1 VPKLKLQQ
9 TSFTAGEISPKLK
22 ARIDVSKY
30 YSGAEKMRNVVVLP
44 LGGFQD
50 RPGTRLIAELAD
62 WAAGGR
68 VLPFAF
74 NTEQAY
80 LFALTA
86 GQFRVWRNDAL
97 VATVG
102 SQPWTGPQARET
114 NRTQSADTLLL
125 FHKDLAP
132 WRILRGGSHSSWTT
146 GAAPLANLPTFDFG
160 SGAEAVISSTR
171 GWPRCGS
178 IYQGR
183 LYMGG
188 LRSRPSTMLGS
199 NVGAYFDFDKGTSL
213 DDEGI
218 NVTIDDDQVNAIYQI
233 ASGRH
238 LQVFSSGGAFAALV
252 NPPITPK
259 NVALDRQTKRGIREF
274 VPTIEVD
281 GATLYVEKSGQTL
294 REFVYDYTEAAYLG
308 PQSSLLAPHLI
319 RTPVALAVAQS
330 ADDDGADYVY
340 LVNEDGTVACL
351 NTLRGQEIAAYTLFE
366 TDGKFRDVAVLETGE
381 TYFVVERTIGGV
393 ARFFLEKLDRA
404 SYLDAAVVYASGFPI
419 STATGLG
426 HLEGKTVQIVRDGY
440 VETPQTVSGGQIVL
454 ATPAASSLQIGLD
467 FDVRV
472 KPLPA
477 EGKLADGSMIGR
489 KARVVKATLRVQ
501 ETSALAVN
509 GVAKSFKGF
518 STDTTTP
525 LDAPPPSFTGDVI
538 FGGLQGWSRQGS
550 IEISRPFPGSLC
562 VLGVAMELAVSA

>member
-1 VPKLKLQQ
+1 MPKLKLQQ
-9 TSFTAGEISPKLK
+9 TSFTGGEISPQLK

-44 LGGFQD
+44 LGGFRD

-62 WAAGGR
+62 WGSGGR
-68 VLPFAF
+68 LVSFAF

-80 LFALTA
+80 LFGLTN

-102 SQPWTGPQARET
+102 SQPWTGAQAREI

-146 GAAPLANLPTFDFG
+146 GAAPLTNLPTFDFG

-183 LYMGG
+183 LYMAG
-188 LRSRPSTMLGS
+188 LRSRPSTMIGS
-199 NVGAYFDFDKGTSL
+199 NVGSYFNFDKGASN

-233 ASGRH
+233 AGGRH
-238 LQVFSSGGAFAALV
+238 LQIFSSGGTFAALV

-259 NVALDRQTKRGIREF
+259 NIAIDRQIKRGIREF
-274 VPTIEVD
+274 VPTVEVD
-281 GATLYVEKSGQTL
+281 GATLYVERGGQTL

-319 RTPVALAVAQS
+319 RNPVALAACQS
-330 ADDDGADYVY
+330 ADERGADYIY
-340 LVNEDGTVACL
+340 IVNEDGTVACL

-381 TYFVVERTIGGV
+381 TYFVVERTIAGTV
-393 ARFFLEKLDRA
+393 RWFLEKLDRA
-404 SYLDAAVVYASGFPI
+404 SFLDAAVVYASGFPI

-440 VETPQTVSGGQIVL
+440 VETPQTVSGGQVTL
-454 ATPAASSLQIGLD
+454 ATAAATSLQIGLD

-472 KPLPA
+472 KTLPA

-489 KARVVKATLRVQ
+489 KARVVAATLRVAD
-501 ETSALAVN
+501 TSALAVN
-509 GVAKSFKGF
+509 GFARSFKTF
-518 STDTTTP
+518 STGSATP
-525 LDAPPPSFTGDVI
+525 LDAPPPTYTGDVS
-538 FGGLQGWSRQGS
+538 FGGLRGWSGAAA

-562 VLGVAMELAVSA
+562 VLGVGLELAVAA

>member
-1 VPKLKLQQ
+1 MPKLKLQQ
-9 TSFTAGEISPKLK
+9 TSFTAGEVSPQLK

-30 YSGAEKMRNVVVLP
+30 YSGAERMRNVVVLP
-44 LGGFQD
+44 LGGFRD
-50 RPGTRLIAELAD
+50 RSGTRLVAELAD
-62 WAAGGR
+62 WGGGGR
-68 VLPFAF
+68 LVPFAF

-80 LFALTA
+80 LFALTGA
-86 GQFRVWRNDAL
+86 QFRVWRNDAL
-97 VATVG
+97 VATVA
-102 SQPWTGPQARET
+102 SQPWTGAQARES

-132 WRILRGGSHSSWTT
+132 WRILRGGSHASWTAA
-146 GAAPLANLPTFDFG
+146 AAPLANLPTFDFG
-160 SGAEAVISSTR
+160 SGAEPVISAAR
-171 GWPRCGS
+171 GWPRCAS

-188 LRSRPSTMLGS
+188 LRARPSTIIGS
-199 NVGAYFDFDKGTSL
+199 KVGQYFDFAKGTAL

-259 NVALDRQTKRGIREF
+259 NVALDRQIKRGIREF
-274 VPTIEVD
+274 VPTVEVD
-281 GATLYVEKSGQTL
+281 GATLYVERSGQTL

-319 RTPVALAVAQS
+319 RAPVALAAAQS
-330 ADDDGADYVY
+330 ADERGADYVY
-340 LVNEDGTVACL
+340 IVNDDGTVACL

-366 TDGKFRDVAVLETGE
+366 TDGKFRDVAVLDTGE
-381 TYFVVERTIGGV
+381 TYFVVERTIAGSP
-393 ARFFLEKLDRA
+393 RFFLEKLDRA
-404 SYLDAAVVYASGFPI
+404 SYLDAAVVYATGFPI
-419 STATGLG
+419 SIATGLG

-440 VETPQTVSGGQIVL
+440 VETPQIVSGGQVTL
-454 ATPAASSLQIGLD
+454 AQPAASALQIGLD

-472 KPLPA
+472 QTLPA
-477 EGKLADGSMIGR
+477 EGKLPDGSMIGR
-489 KARVVKATLRVQ
+489 KARALKATLRVS

-509 GVAKSFKGF
+509 GVPRSFKGF
-518 STDTTTP
+518 STDAATP
-525 LDAPPPSFTGDVI
+525 LDAPPPSYTGDVI
-538 FGGLQGWSRQGS
+538 VGGLQGWKRQAS

-562 VLGVAMELAVSA
+562 VLGVAIELAVSA